1 MKIFSCTTLSGKLVR
16 VEYNTTILDI
26 VYDESGQPFS
36 IRYKS
41 SPTAT
46 GALYYYVLNAQGDVV
61 GLLNSSG
68 ELVVEYKYDPWGNL
82 LETIIGVDETDSKY
96 AAYNNMGLRNPLRY
110 RGYIY
115 DRDTGLYYLQS
126 RYYDPTIGRFINADT
141 YTTTDTDGLLSTN
154 MFAYCENNPVNRS
167 DPTGTISHL
176 VVGAAVGAVAGLAGQ
191 LVSDLTTS
199 LFSGELK
206 FSNWKTYVGAAVG
219 GAAGGAVFAA
229 TGSST
234 AAGAASGFVT
244 TFTSGALQK
253 SETNR
258 TWSDIIAESVCDGA
272 ASAYFGKLGDGIH
285 LKGVTSGRNS
295 FGAVYK
301 SGLKKLKNHT
311 VRKMRLKVM
320 RKGAVYSAIGGVFTD
335 LYYGVKQYGSS
346 R

>member
-1 MKIFSCTTLSGKLVR
+1 
-16 VEYNTTILDI
+16 
-26 VYDESGQPFS
+26 
-36 IRYKS
+36 
-41 SPTAT
+41 
-46 GALYYYVLNAQGDVV
+46 
-61 GLLNSSG
+61 
-68 ELVVEYKYDPWGNL
+68 
-82 LETIIGVDETDSKY
+82 
-96 AAYNNMGLRNPLRY
+96 
-110 RGYIY
+110 
-115 DRDTGLYYLQS
+115 
-126 RYYDPTIGRFINADT
+126 
-141 YTTTDTDGLLSTN
+141 

-258 TWSDIIAESVCDGA
+258 TWTDIIAESVCDGA
-272 ASAYFGKLGDGIH
+272 AGAYFGKLGDGIH